1 MLILPTVEFPPVTPF
16 IFQTTF
22 VFAVNCRVWRIFTL
36 ALVGETVTVIDGAVT
51 AMLTAFDTWPPGFVT
66 VMGMA
71 LLMEEAEPV
80 AVSFNE
86 VKYVVVRAVPFHF
99 TTAPFW
105 KALPFMVKVKLPTVT
120 GLGVTDEIAGA
131 GAGV

>member
-1 MLILPTVEFPPVTPF
+1 MLIFPTVEFPPVTPF

-22 VFAVNCRVWRIFTL
+22 VFAVNCRVWRILTVAL
-36 ALVGETVTVIDGAVT
+36 AGETVTVMGGAVT

-66 VMGMA
+66 VMGTA

-86 VKYVVVRAVPFHF
+86 VKYVVVRAVPLHF
-99 TTAPFW
+99 TTAPLW
-105 KALPFMVKVKLPTVT
+105 KLLPFTVRVKLPIVT
-120 GLGVTDEIAGA
+120 GFGVTDEIAGA
-131 GAGV
+131 GTGF